1 MSSVV
6 SASASITHCACAVK
20 PLPCTLVSVRDLV
33 RQNLRFFLLATA
45 AGLLLRLFF
54 VFRFPGIS
62 NDSLVYGDLAK
73 NWLQHGVYG
82 LTSPQGLIPV
92 DIRLP
97 GYPAFLALVF
107 SIFGMEHYRAVLF
120 VQVVIDLG
128 TCFVIA
134 DLARRL
140 SSPRAAKI
148 AFLLAA
154 ACPFLADYSAAAL
167 TETLEIF
174 FTAVAFDAVI
184 AGLNRPKLFPW
195 GVAGVATAAAILLRP
210 DGGLI
215 LACVG
220 FYLAWLVL
228 HSLRPQTNVEVTDL
242 RSISA
247 GNDLSRSWKR
257 GPSGPRKRQEKEWA
271 LAPAQLA
278 KAGAIFAL
286 IALAP
291 LLPWTLRNLRT
302 MHELQPLAPR
312 YANQPGEFVSMGFNR
327 WVKTWI
333 ADFSSTEDTYWS
345 VPGDNIDPAAL
356 PTRAFD
362 SAEQREQTLKLIA
375 DYNQTQAIDASL
387 DARFA
392 QLAADRIHAHP
403 LRYYVGLP
411 LLRIADMWLRPRT
424 EKLPSDT
431 RWWHFDDD
439 PRWLALALTL
449 GVINLIYVGA
459 ALAGWIRNLRASS
472 PILQPLYQLL
482 VLFVLL
488 RSLFLGTLEN
498 PEARYTLECYPVVI
512 VFAAAFLSRRR
523 PI

>member
-1 MSSVV
+1 
-6 SASASITHCACAVK
+6 
-20 PLPCTLVSVRDLV
+20 VRDLV
-33 RQNLRFFLLATA
+33 RQHLRFLLLATA
-45 AGLLLRLFF
+45 AGLLLRLVF
-54 VFRFPGIS
+54 VFRFPGIT

-82 LTSPQGLIPV
+82 LTSQHDIIPV

-107 SIFGMEHYRAVLF
+107 SIFGMEHYRAALVI
-120 VQVVIDLG
+120 QVIVDLG
-128 TCFVIA
+128 SCFVIA

-140 SSPRAAKI
+140 ISPRAAKT

-154 ACPFLADYSAAAL
+154 LCPFLADYSAAAL

-174 FTAVAFDAVI
+174 FTAAALDAVI
-184 AGLNRPKLFPW
+184 AGLTRADKISPW
-195 GVAGVATAAAILLRP
+195 TIAGLSTAAAILLRP

-215 LACVG
+215 LAAVG
-220 FYLAWLVL
+220 FYLGWLM
-228 HSLRPQTNVEVTDL
+228 LR
-242 RSISA
+242 RIHA
-247 GNDLSRSWKR
+247 SRDRTGEDSQPWKR
-257 GPSGPRKRQEKEWA
+257 GLSGPGKMQQKLRA

-278 KAGAIFAL
+278 KAGAILTFVT
-286 IALAP
+286 LAP
-291 LLPWTLRNLRT
+291 LVPWTLRNLRT
-302 MHELQPLAPR
+302 MHQFQPLAPR

-333 ADFSSTEDTYWS
+333 ADFSSTEDTYWV
-345 VPGDNIDPAAL
+345 VPGDNIDPNVL
-356 PTRAFD
+356 PNRAFD
-362 SAEQREQTLKLIA
+362 SAQQREQTLQLIA
-375 DYNQTQAIDASL
+375 DYNQTQAIDAAL

-392 QLAADRIHAHP
+392 QLADDRIHAHP
-403 LRYYVGLP
+403 LRYYVELP

-439 PRWLALALTL
+439 PRWLALALAL
-449 GVINLIYVGA
+449 GAINLFYVGA
-459 ALAGWIRNLRASS
+459 ALAGWIRNFVN
-472 PILQPLYQLL
+472 PILQPHHQLL
-482 VLFVLL
+482 VLFVLM

-512 VFAAAFLSRRR
+512 VFAALFLSRRL
-523 PI
+523 PL